1 MPQSPRKAVPPFAG
15 HAASW
20 TSVRKRTRLTMRGLV
35 HAQYW
40 IKDGVIE
47 ASMRQG
53 RVGSLGMEYGGLGQD
68 LRYWRANARLGA
80 KF

>member
-1 MPQSPRKAVPPFAG
+1 MC
-15 HAASW
+15 
-20 TSVRKRTRLTMRGLV
+20 GLV

-53 RVGSLGMEYGGLGQD
+53 LVGSLGMEYGGLGQD